1 MKTLL
6 FLALGFMV
14 GALLLDQLII
24 YTREPLPAECD
35 GGEEGSPDLPG
46 EREHIDST
54 DCWCHPEVIFD
65 YDERSVWVHKGAG
78 EELPPPSV
86 IAQAIAAAMT
96 SKEEQS

>member
-35 GGEEGSPDLPG
+35 GGENG
-46 EREHIDST
+46 
-54 DCWCHPEVIFD
+54 
-65 YDERSVWVHKGAG
+65 
-78 EELPPPSV
+78 
-86 IAQAIAAAMT
+86 
-96 SKEEQS
+96 